1 MIHGETVMATNKKL
15 DAAPSANSHSA
26 ETSFS
31 DELLKLAQ
39 CLMPVA
45 PTKKVKDVLD
55 KAEIET
61 RLAEASLSD
70 VAWRAY
76 DSVVGLTKVT
86 TNGLFT
92 NATVGQVLGT
102 SIDLMLRW
110 QRLNNAVSAAWFNAL
125 WPAVGLPTGSEVA
138 QVRADIRGLREE
150 LRTAVIE
157 AETNEDYARELHEAV
172 RHSIVNGNQ
181 VADREPS
188 SQQVA
193 IWTGWTDP
201 QHSEIIANVG
211 N

>member
-1 MIHGETVMATNKKL
+1 MASKKIDEPPRGTN
-15 DAAPSANSHSA
+15 SA

-31 DELLKLAQ
+31 DEILKLAQ

-45 PTKKVKDVLD
+45 PTAKVKQV
-55 KAEIET
+55 IESAQVET
-61 RLAEASLSD
+61 SLSE
-70 VAWRAY
+70 VAWKAY

-102 SIDLMLRW
+102 SIDMMLRW
-110 QRLNNAVSAAWFNAL
+110 QRFNTAVAGAWFNAL

-138 QVRADIRGLREE
+138 QVRSDIRGLREE
-150 LRTAVIE
+150 LRAAVIE
-157 AETNEDYARELHEAV
+157 AETNEDYARELHNAV
-172 RHSIVNGNQ
+172 RHSIVNGNE
-181 VADREPS
+181 VADRGSS

-201 QHSEIIANVG
+201 QHTEIIANVG

>member
-1 MIHGETVMATNKKL
+1 MTTNKKL

-31 DELLKLAQ
+31 DEILKLAQ

-45 PTKKVKDVLD
+45 PTKKVKEVIDR
-55 KAEIET
+55 AEIET

-76 DSVVGLTKVT
+76 DSVVGLSKVT

-92 NATVGQVLGT
+92 NETVGKVLGT

-110 QRLNNAVSAAWFNAL
+110 QRLNNAVAAAWFNAL
-125 WPAVGLPTGSEVA
+125 WPAVGLPTGTEVA
-138 QVRADIRGLREE
+138 AVRADIRGLREE
-150 LRTAVIE
+150 LRAAVIQ
-157 AETNEDYARELHEAV
+157 AETNEDYARELHQAV
-172 RHSIVNGNQ
+172 RYSIVNGNE
-181 VADREPS
+181 VADRGS
-188 SQQVA
+188 SSHQVG
-193 IWTGWTDP
+193 IWTGWAGPEST
-201 QHSEIIANVG
+201 EINSNVG

>member
-1 MIHGETVMATNKKL
+1 MTNKKL
-15 DAAPSANSHSA
+15 DGAPSANPNSGD
-26 ETSFS
+26 TSFS
-31 DELLKLAQ
+31 DEILKLAQ

-45 PTKKVKDVLD
+45 PTKKVKEVIDR
-55 KAEIET
+55 AEIEA

-92 NATVGQVLGT
+92 NETVGQVLGT
-102 SIDLMLRW
+102 SIDMMLRW
-110 QRLNNAVSAAWFNAL
+110 QRFNTAVAGAFFTAL

-150 LRTAVIE
+150 LRAAVIE

-172 RHSIVNGNQ
+172 RHSIVNGSE
-181 VADREPS
+181 VADRGPS
-188 SQQVA
+188 PQQVA

-201 QHSEIIANVG
+201 QHTEIIANVG